1 MKYTTPDYELEV
13 VETEDILEV
22 SALYTDPDGD
32 YKVLHDPKADG
43 GYVEV
48 QVPDVSIL
56 I

>member
-1 MKYTTPDYELEV
+1 MKYTTPNYELEV

-22 SALYTDPDGD
+22 SALYEDPEGN
-32 YKVLHDPKADG
+32 YKVLHDPSSNG

-56 I
+56 L